1 MAAIPGVNII
11 APVVPFST
19 ADVHPTHEAAYGRG
33 GYRSCA
39 NHAERDAIPQPRRE
53 AGMLVYTAN
62 DGKTWR
68 LLADLAAWV
77 EFDAS
82 ASLATLTDC
91 AIESPQDGDL
101 IRYNAA
107 QQRFKNYPTSEL
119 LDGGN
124 F

>member
-1 MAAIPGVNII
+1 MAQIQGTNVI
-11 APVVPFST
+11 APVVPYST
-19 ADVHPTHEAAYGRG
+19 ADVHPTHDAAYGRG

-39 NHAERDAIPQPRRE
+39 THAERDAIPYPRRV

-77 EFDAS
+77 EYNTA
-82 ASLATLTDC
+82 ASLATLADC
-91 AIESPQDGDL
+91 AIQSPQDGDL
-101 IRYNAA
+101 IRYNATA
-107 QQRFKNYPTSEL
+107 QKFTNYPTSEL

>member
-19 ADVHPTHEAAYGRG
+19 ADVHPTHEAAYGKG
-33 GYRSCA
+33 GFRSVA
-39 NHAERDAIPQPRRE
+39 THAERDAIPQPRRE

-68 LLADLAAWV
+68 LLSDLAAWV
-77 EFDAS
+77 EATGVS
-82 ASLATLTDC
+82 SLSQLTDC
-91 AIESPQDGDL
+91 AITAPQDGDL
-101 IRYNAA
+101 LRYSAA
-107 QQRFKNYPTSEL
+107 QSKFTNYPTSEL